1 MKTMDDNDRRLSKAE
16 ENIETLFGKFNT
28 LNASQVRTE
37 TTLEHL
43 LVAIGRLENAVDSL
57 KARPG
62 DRWLKL
68 VDVVV
73 AALVAA
79 AVAYFIGGR

>member
-1 MKTMDDNDRRLSKAE
+1 MDDNDRRLAKAE
-16 ENIETLFGKFNT
+16 DNIETLYGKINA

-43 LVAIGRLENAVDSL
+43 LVAIGRLENAVESL
-57 KARPG
+57 KARPA

-68 VDVVV
+68 VDLVV

-79 AVAYFIGGR
+79 AVAYFLRG

>member
-1 MKTMDDNDRRLSKAE
+1 MDDNDRRLSKAE

>member
-1 MKTMDDNDRRLSKAE
+1 MDEINRRITKAE
-16 ENIETLFGKFNT
+16 ENIETLFGKVNT
-28 LNASQVRTE
+28 LTNAQTKTD

-43 LVAIGRLENAVDSL
+43 LIAIGRLENAVDGL

-79 AVAYFIGGR
+79 IVAYFMRG